1 MLSSPVNPALVG
13 LTEDQRKAY
22 PSSVR
27 EGLLLRQCTYF
38 LVLKFA
44 SGSIL
49 AQSHRWLMGFY
60 VSEIMVNSIWPSG
73 HDIKLGFMVVVEA
86 LSSEEWTP
94 GQLASPAGPRCRHKP
109 QSGASWPSAV
119 PLSPLHEGRGNLLLN
134 QEMLQCRWIWNVA
147 GIKKGFSAALRCT
160 SVDQARNSI
169 WIHAQSNT
177 SFH

>member
-27 EGLLLRQCTYF
+27 EGLLLRRCIYF

-60 VSEIMVNSIWPSG
+60 VSEIMVNSIWTSG

-94 GQLASPAGPRCRHKP
+94 GSWLPQQDPDADTSPRAEPRDHLQFHSLPYTKAVGTFSLTRRCYSVAGF
-109 QSGASWPSAV
+109 
-119 PLSPLHEGRGNLLLN
+119 
-134 QEMLQCRWIWNVA
+134 EMLLESRKDFQQLYGV
-147 GIKKGFSAALRCT
+147 
-160 SVDQARNSI
+160 
-169 WIHAQSNT
+169 HP
-177 SFH
+177 